1 MVTHKCV
8 YLLEYPILL
17 LGRDL
22 LTKFRIQITFPQ
34 GETTSLTSERT
45 KLPHHDSD
53 YTYIMLMAVLLP
65 GKGGPDEA
73 HLPAGG
79 VS

>member
-53 YTYIMLMAVLLP
+53 YTYIR
-65 GKGGPDEA
+65 
-73 HLPAGG
+73 
-79 VS
+79 